1 LAEKTEMMES
11 DDVRGRLAEYL
22 ESPPRVAET
31 AFVAPSATLIGA
43 ISVGDHSSIWYQA
56 VVRADIHS
64 IQIGSRTNIQ
74 DGSILHV
81 ADQYPLV
88 IGNEVTCGHGAII
101 HACSVGDRVLIGMG
115 AIILDG
121 AEIGPDC
128 ILGAQALV
136 TKGCK
141 IAARSLVIGS
151 PARVLRRLTEDEI
164 TSIASL
170 ADKYV
175 KVAAYHREW
184 LNQEKTRAG
193 RDQNAE

>member
-1 LAEKTEMMES
+1 
-11 DDVRGRLAEYL
+11 
-22 ESPPRVAET
+22 
-31 AFVAPSATLIGA
+31 
-43 ISVGDHSSIWYQA
+43 
-56 VVRADIHS
+56 
-64 IQIGSRTNIQ
+64 
-74 DGSILHV
+74 LHV

-88 IGNEVTCGHGAII
+88 IGNDVTCGHGAII

-128 ILGAQALV
+128 ICGAQALV

>member
-1 LAEKTEMMES
+1 MMES

-22 ESPPRVAET
+22 ESSPRVAET

-43 ISVGDHSSIWYQA
+43 ISVGDHSSIWYQT

-128 ILGAQALV
+128 IVGAQALV

>member
-1 LAEKTEMMES
+1 MMGS
-11 DDVRGRLAEYL
+11 HDVHSRLAEYL
-22 ESPPRVAET
+22 ECQPSIAET
-31 AFVAPSATLIGA
+31 AFVAPTASLMGA
-43 ISVGDHSSIWYQA
+43 VTVGEHSSIWYQV

-81 ADQYPLV
+81 ADQFPLF
-88 IGNEVTCGHGAII
+88 IGNEVTCGHRAIL
-101 HACSVGDRVLIGMG
+101 HACSIGDRVLVGMG

-128 ILGAQALV
+128 IIGAQALV
-136 TKGCK
+136 TKGSK
-141 IAARSLVIGS
+141 ILPGSLVIGS
-151 PARVLRRLTEDEI
+151 PAKVHRRLTNLEI

-175 KVAAYHREW
+175 NVAAYYRDR
-184 LNQEKTRAG
+184 LNHQSAQTSG
-193 RDQNAE
+193 DQNAE